1 MRSYSKP
8 GTNMKSYLLN
18 LSSWKGVNL
27 ENTSP
32 ALLSDSELLF
42 IDTKC
47 YAMSTPYSFA
57 S

>member
-47 YAMSTPYSFA
+47 NSMSTPYSFA